1 MIKIDRIENGKDNN
15 FINQDKTKIVL
26 EKLKKMDKFKSNVKT
41 KEAPKKEKKSEEK
54 IVLSILNDEAK
65 KWVEFF
71 NKLGDQNE

>member
-15 FINQDKTKIVL
+15 FINQDRTKIVL